1 MSRHRVV
8 CRVKPIPAYSKPPQP
23 PQDLSHGKDGWSVN
37 VSFAPTFR
45 HRFHFDGGHRVL
57 RSWRVGAV
65 YRFH

>member
-1 MSRHRVV
+1 MSRLSGSL
-8 CRVKPIPAYSKPPQP
+8 PGEAPAYSKPPQP

-57 RSWRVGAV
+57 
-65 YRFH
+65 